1 MDWNKAIEIVKGVL
15 LDWRVIGVVIAA
27 LLYISLVNYV
37 VKYKKKPPK
46 LRKMKTA
53 PAPEKQEG
61 SSENGEG
68 SSEESQE
75 SGEGE

>member
-46 LRKMKTA
+46 IRKMKSV
-53 PAPEKQEG
+53 PAPEKQES
-61 SSENGEG
+61 SSEDGEA
-68 SSEESQE
+68 SSDESQE